1 MTKDEIITRK
11 AILEAV
17 MFHPK
22 VMSPIL
28 LAYMLTGE
36 TIGRMMEKGLNNSS
50 FFGLL
55 DFDTAEVGSEIA
67 KLVSEGYLNRASGFY
82 PALSLDLR
90 AYDEILILRRME
102 INLNAAIEANKVKI
116 PVLVNG
122 PYQPE

>member
-22 VMSPIL
+22 IMSPTL

-36 TIGRMMEKGLNNSS
+36 TIGRMMEKGLNNSA

-55 DFDTAEVGSEIA
+55 NMNTADLELEIA
-67 KLVSEGYLNRASGFY
+67 KLVSEGYLNKAGGFY